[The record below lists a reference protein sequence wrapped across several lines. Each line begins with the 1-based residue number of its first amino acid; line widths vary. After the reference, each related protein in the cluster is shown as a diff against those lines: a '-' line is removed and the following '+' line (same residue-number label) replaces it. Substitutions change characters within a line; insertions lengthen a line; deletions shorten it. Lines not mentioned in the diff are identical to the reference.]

1 MSHDLVEQRCP
12 VEDQQGMH
20 LNNEKYTL
28 QLSFNATVTY
38 HTFYNTM
45 ALFFLSVAHVIDV
58 PQTLVNIFKF

>member
-20 LNNEKYTL
+20 LNNEKYAL
-28 QLSFNATVTY
+28 QLSFNVTVTY

-45 ALFFLSVAHVIDV
+45 ALFCLSVAHVIDV
-58 PQTLVNIFKF
+58 APNLSQHF